1 VKPLALPPN
10 PVHRFYRGGSRI
22 ADFRGVAP
30 SGDHAP
36 EDWVGSLTAVHG
48 SAEDGVSRLDSGEL
62 LTELA
67 ARDPEALLGPAGP
80 GLLVKL
86 LDAGER
92 LPVHFHPD
100 RRFARDRLGAA
111 CGKTEAWFVIS
122 TERPDACV
130 WLGLSRAV
138 DAETLGGWVERQD
151 REALLGALNRVP
163 VEPGDTIFV
172 PAGLLHAIGEGVLIC
187 ELQEPSDLSVLF
199 EWQDFDLDGDPFLGL
214 GLPGALSAA
223 RRDALTAAD
232 LQRLRGDRGGGRS
245 DVKRLFPNDADAFF
259 RAERIRLSV
268 GTPPLPQELSVL
280 VVLEGKGL
288 LATREGRVELR
299 RGVTA
304 LIPWAAGDAVLEG
317 ELDLLRCM
325 PPQVPA

>member
-1 VKPLALPPN
+1 MKPLALPPN
-10 PVHRFYRGGSRI
+10 PVQRFYRGGARI
-22 ADFRGVAP
+22 ADFRGVP
-30 SGDHAP
+30 SAGDHAP

-48 SAEDGVSRLDSGEL
+48 SADDGVGRLDSGEL

-67 ARDPEALLGPAGP
+67 ARDPEGLLGPPGP

-122 TERPDACV
+122 TEPDACV
-130 WLGLSRAV
+130 WLGLTRAV

-151 REALLGALNRVP
+151 KEALLGALNRVP
-163 VEPGDTIFV
+163 VEPGDAIFV
-172 PAGLLHAIGEGVLIC
+172 PAGRLHAIGEGVLIC

-199 EWQDFDLDGDPFLGL
+199 EWRDFDLDGDPYLGL
-214 GLPGALSAA
+214 GLPGALAA
-223 RRDALTAAD
+223 VRRDGLTAGD
-232 LQRLRGDRGGGRS
+232 LRRLRGNRGGGRS
-245 DVKRLFPNDADAFF
+245 DVQRLFPREADAFF

-268 GTPPLPQELSVL
+268 GALPLPHELSVL
-280 VVLEGKGL
+280 VVLEGEGL
-288 LATREGRVELR
+288 LTTREGRIELR

-325 PPQVPA
+325 PPEVPA